1 MSVSDSSD
9 SSSLRG
15 TAGAGVRSVR
25 SATPPAPTDPP
36 TQATARAAPPVGP
49 RRSATTA
56 VAAVASLVFPGAGQ
70 LFAGAIR
77 RGLLI
82 SLPTVFLILV
92 IGASIAG
99 GMKQLL
105 GELVQPPVVMGIV
118 VVNAI
123 YAIYHLF
130 AIADAWWTA
139 RRVRPAAGG
148 ARSAAVLAVALVLAV
163 GLHGIVGGIGVQ
175 AYNTVS
181 AVIVPPGGGISIP
194 VPSFAPDPSSTAG
207 PSDTPGPTAG
217 PDWAAD
223 GRLNLLLIGGDAG
236 PGRTLLR
243 TDTMILLSVDATTGQ
258 AALFGIPRNL
268 LNVPVAPE
276 DAKNFRTNDP
286 STNGRFPGLLNA
298 LWVYAY
304 EHPREF
310 PDGNCSD
317 PDPDKCGI
325 ARGFRAITGAVQEL
339 TGVRLDGAA
348 VVNLNGFVDLV
359 DAVAPHGIWI
369 QTERVYDT
377 KYPLESGNGYVT
389 VDITAGCHRLDGHML
404 LEYARSR
411 HQDSDYGRMARQQ
424 QVLVTLLHQI
434 DPIGL
439 LPNVSH
445 LLDIAKSNLILA
457 IPTADIGSLASLA
470 ASIDPKAVQRI
481 GFDPP
486 TYREYVTTK
495 ELAKIQRTV
504 ANVFAT
510 SAGASPSAS
519 VAPTLTPKP
528 SATPKPCGPD

>member
-1 MSVSDSSD
+1 
-9 SSSLRG
+9 RR
-15 TAGAGVRSVR
+15 AGPAR
-25 SATPPAPTDPP
+25 SATP
-36 TQATARAAPPVGP
+36 
-49 RRSATTA
+49 S
-56 VAAVASLVFPGAGQ
+56 VAAIASLIFPGAGQ
-70 LFAGAIR
+70 LFAGAIQ

-82 SLPTVFLILV
+82 SLPTVFLIVV

-105 GELVQPPVVMGIV
+105 GELVQPPVVMGII

-130 AIADAWWTA
+130 AIGDAWLLA
-139 RRVRPAAGG
+139 RRARPSAASS
-148 ARSAAVLAVALVLAV
+148 RSAVVLAVALVLTV
-163 GLHGIVGGIGVQ
+163 GLHGIVGGLGVQ

-194 VPSFAPDPSSTAG
+194 QPSFSPGDSGNPTAG
-207 PSDTPGPTAG
+207 STPGPTAG

-243 TDTMILLSVDATTGQ
+243 TDTMILLSVDAATGQ

-286 STNGRFPGLLNA
+286 ATNGRFPGLLNA

-304 EHPREF
+304 EHPGKF

-317 PDPDKCGI
+317 PNPDKCGI

-339 TGVRLDGAA
+339 VGVPLDGAV

-377 KYPLESGNGYVT
+377 RYPLEDGSGYVT
-389 VDITAGCHRLDGHML
+389 VDIKAGCNRLDGHML

-424 QVLVTLLHQI
+424 QVLVTLLHQL
-434 DPIGL
+434 DPIAL

-470 ASIDPKAVQRI
+470 SSVDPKTVKRI

-486 TYREYVTTK
+486 TYREYVTSK
-495 ELAKIQRTV
+495 EIARIQKVV
-504 ANVFAT
+504 ANVFAG
-510 SAGASPSAS
+510 APGASPSAS
-519 VAPTLTPKP
+519 VAPTITPRP
-528 SATPKPCGPD
+528 TATPKPCGPD

>member
-9 SSSLRG
+9 PSSLRG
-15 TAGAGVRSVR
+15 SAGASIRSNR
-25 SATPPAPTDPP
+25 PATSPSGAEPAVVAPPAP
-36 TQATARAAPPVGP
+36 AARP
-49 RRSATTA
+49 RRGATPA
-56 VAAVASLVFPGAGQ
+56 IAAVASLVFPGAGQ

-92 IGASIAG
+92 IGAAIGG

-105 GELVQPPVVMGIV
+105 GELVQPPIVMGII
-118 VVNAI
+118 VVNAV

-130 AIADAWWTA
+130 AIGDAWWTA
-139 RRVRPAAGG
+139 RRLRPGTAGP
-148 ARSAAVLAVALVLAV
+148 RSAAVLAVALVLAV
-163 GLHGIVGGIGVQ
+163 GLHGLVGGLGVQ

-181 AVIVPPGGGISIP
+181 TVINPAGGGISIP
-194 VPSFAPDPSSTAG
+194 APSFGPTDGATAG

-243 TDTMILLSVDATTGQ
+243 TDTMILLSVDAATGQ

-304 EHPREF
+304 EHPGKF
-310 PDGNCSD
+310 PDGNCTSKD
-317 PDPDKCGI
+317 PNVCGI

-339 TGVRLDGAA
+339 VGVPLDGAV

-359 DAVAPHGIWI
+359 DAVAPKGVWV
-369 QTERVYDT
+369 QAERVYDT
-377 KYPLESGNGYVT
+377 KYPRVDGNGYV
-389 VDITAGCHRLDGHML
+389 VVNIQAGCQRMHGETL

-424 QVLVTLLHQI
+424 QVLVTLLHQL
-434 DPIGL
+434 DPIAL
-439 LPNVSH
+439 LPQVSH

-470 ASIDPKAVQRI
+470 SSVDPATVHRI

-495 ELAKIQRTV
+495 EMAKIQKAVRT
-504 ANVFAT
+504 VFAT
-510 SAGASPSAS
+510 AAPSPSGSAS
-519 VAPTLTPKP
+519 AAPTATPRP
-528 SATPKPCGPD
+528 SATPKPCGPA